1 MCVCVCVCVCCHAM
15 EATKTHTDTHT
26 HTHTHTRTRTH
37 AHTHTHKQVSACN
50 GGYHDMSGMAF
61 TDAAAQIN
69 RHRPHI
75 LVNLD
80 GWTSAPLINE
90 IVILTPAPVQ
100 VNLRTHI
107 RKPKK
112 THECA

>member
-1 MCVCVCVCVCCHAM
+1 M
-15 EATKTHTDTHT
+15 
-26 HTHTHTRTRTH
+26 
-37 AHTHTHKQVSACN
+37 SACN

-100 VNLRTHI
+100 VNLRNHI
-107 RKPKK
+107 RKPEN
-112 THECA
+112 THDCTYEHACGRPRTHKITCEGHTYGHSHPRNWFIV